1 MPRSQADPMI
11 LQEDRRRLNST
22 DTPEMRVLIADDDPN
37 FCSYITT
44 LARRLGF
51 VVDAAGDGERAV
63 EYLATVHYDVAIID
77 LQMPRVDGLGVI
89 AQLRADEATRGVY
102 AMMLTGVEDTQT
114 KLTALDAG
122 FDDYV
127 AKSSPE
133 PVLIA
138 KLGAA
143 RRVAARQRSLDSTI
157 RELYGLA
164 TRDELTQLF
173 NRRFFTAEMKRM
185 LAAGTSV
192 SLVLFDLD
200 DFKRINDTYGHL
212 AGDRVLRDIG
222 TLFQRTTRR
231 DDLVARLGGD
241 EFVLVL
247 ANASVDE
254 SDLVGARLADAV
266 RTLLWTAGFETITVN
281 VTTGTSSAEAH
292 GGTSLEQ
299 LLESADRDLY
309 RNKLLRRRTAA
320 KTEPALHRPPGLG
333 ADIVLTV
340 TPRQERSEKA
350 DQPALLP
357 EPAPS
362 RPEVQ

>member
-1 MPRSQADPMI
+1 LNLHAADPMI
-11 LQEDRRRLNST
+11 PHEDRRRLDST
-22 DTPEMRVLIADDDPN
+22 DSSEMRVLIADDDPN
-37 FCSYITT
+37 FCAYITT

-51 VVDAAGDGERAV
+51 VVDAAADGERAV
-63 EYLATVHYDVAIID
+63 EYLGAVRYDVAIID

-89 AQLRADEATRGVY
+89 AHLRNDEATRGVY

-122 FDDYV
+122 FDDFV

-133 PVLIA
+133 PELLA

-157 RELYGLA
+157 RELYGMA

-173 NRRFFTAEMKRM
+173 NRRFFIAEMRRM
-185 LAAGTSV
+185 LAQGTRV

-200 DFKRINDTYGHL
+200 DFKGINDTYGHL

-222 TLFQRTTRR
+222 ALFHRTTRR

-247 ANASVDE
+247 ANTSVEE
-254 SDLVGARLADAV
+254 SGLVGVRLANAV
-266 RTLLWTAGFETITVN
+266 RNLRWTAGLESIEVN
-281 VTTGTSSAEAH
+281 VTTGTSSAEAPRE
-292 GGTSLEQ
+292 TSLEQ
-299 LLESADRDLY
+299 LLEAADRDLY
-309 RNKLLRRRTAA
+309 RNKCRRRRPPRN
-320 KTEPALHRPPGLG
+320 EELALQRPPGRG
-333 ADIVLTV
+333 ADIVLTL
-340 TPRQERSEKA
+340 TPQAERSEKG
-350 DQPALLP
+350 DSLALPP
-357 EPAPS
+357 EPAPP